1 MSDDDLSEDIPLAD
15 LAATA
20 QVQRDIKRSEA
31 RIEEMAKRRRLM
43 EPPVPA
49 AASTAEQ
56 VWAFLSGTTS
66 SGAGVDV
73 MSDLMDDSEKPAY
86 FSKLRT
92 IDRASARRFF
102 QTNNMMAVRM
112 FRGYRVHN
120 TDTIAL
126 PYSLVIEMN
135 ALNSGEIAT
144 GSLARFL
151 TGAVKGPKGT
161 QDVTIVIETDS
172 NEYTFMLH
180 TQDDGTVVPW
190 LVGARQQ

>member
-1 MSDDDLSEDIPLAD
+1 MSDDDLSEDIPLTD
-15 LAATA
+15 LAAA
-20 QVQRDIKRSEA
+20 ARVQRDIKRDEA
-31 RIEEMAKRRRLM
+31 RIEEMAKRRRLA

-73 MSDLMDDSEKPAY
+73 MSGLMDDSEKPAY
-86 FSKLRT
+86 YSKLRT
-92 IDRASARRFF
+92 IDRAYAARFF

-112 FRGYRVHN
+112 FRGYTVHN

-126 PYSLVIEMN
+126 PYSLVLEMN

-144 GSLARFL
+144 GSLAKFL
-151 TGAVKGPKGT
+151 MGAVQGPKGT
-161 QDVTIVIETDS
+161 HNISIVIETNA
-172 NEYTFMLH
+172 NEHTFRFSEE
-180 TQDDGTVVPW
+180 DDGTVVPW
-190 LVGARQQ
+190 LVSARR

>member
-1 MSDDDLSEDIPLAD
+1 MSNDDLSEDIPLAD

-20 QVQRDIKRSEA
+20 RVQRDIKQSEA
-31 RIEEMAKRRRLM
+31 RIEEMAKRRRLA

-92 IDRASARRFF
+92 IDRASAGSFF
-102 QTNNMMAVRM
+102 RKNSMMAVRLS
-112 FRGYRVHN
+112 RAYTVHN
-120 TDTIAL
+120 IDTIAL
-126 PYSLVIEMN
+126 PHSLMREMN
-135 ALNSGEIAT
+135 TARIGAYVT
-144 GSLARFL
+144 GSLAKFL
-151 TGAVKGPKGT
+151 VGVAKAPKGAHNMSIT
-161 QDVTIVIETDS
+161 IETET
-172 NEYTFMLH
+172 NEYTFMLN
-180 TQDDGTVVPW
+180 TQEDGTVVPW
-190 LVGARQQ
+190 LAFARR